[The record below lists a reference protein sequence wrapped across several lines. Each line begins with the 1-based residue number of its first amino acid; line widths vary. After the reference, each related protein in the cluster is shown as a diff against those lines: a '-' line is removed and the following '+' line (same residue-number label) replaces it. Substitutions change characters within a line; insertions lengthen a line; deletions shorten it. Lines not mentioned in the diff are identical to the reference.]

1 MESVKVATGPFLT
14 HLHRAG
20 EGEAVLFIHGSG
32 PGATGLSN
40 WQLALPELGRD
51 FLCLAPDLV
60 GYGESTHPEPP
71 PRGARAWMRLWVDQ
85 LLGLLDALGLERAH
99 LVGNSLG
106 GPSPSTSSW
115 RPRSASG
122 GWSSWGL
129 WGAFP
134 PDPGA
139 GPHLGLLRG
148 PHLKRHEERHPLVRL

>member
-71 PRGARAWMRLWVDQ
+71 PWGFWTPW
-85 LLGLLDALGLERAH
+85 GWSGPTWW
-99 LVGNSLG
+99 GTPSG

-129 WGAFP
+129 WG
-134 PDPGA
+134 
-139 GPHLGLLRG
+139 GLSA
-148 PHLKRHEERHPLVRL
+148 